1 MEEIIFW
8 VEDAAD
14 SGVKKIADKVAGDV
28 ELVTDRRPR
37 VLYGTSQEELAD
49 VAERAETVIVPATVG
64 KSRLLEQM
72 EEEKRIGLEQ
82 IRGKRECYGW
92 FFLNDP
98 EWHGTQILLIAGSD
112 KRGTIYGLFH
122 LSELLGVSPFVDWCG
137 IRPPHREH
145 VGLRASMACV
155 AGEPSVRY
163 RGFFINDEWP
173 AFGTWCNRRFGGF
186 GTSVYEHVFEL
197 LLRLKGNYLWPAMWS
212 ARFGDDGPG
221 LANAKLADE
230 YGIIMGMSH
239 HEPCLRQG
247 EEYKYLRGKDSVY
260 GDAWNFRTNRE
271 GIIRFWKDGLLRR
284 GKFENVI
291 TLGMRGEADTAILG
305 EKATLEDNI
314 ELLRDVLKTQNELIR
329 ECVDEDVKRVPR
341 MLALYKE
348 VEAFFYGNDQTAGL
362 MGLNV
367 NMISLLVFAISG
379 ITAGLAGVF
388 YGMKYTVYPAMGSV
402 SNKAFIAAVIG
413 GLGSLPGAV
422 IGGVLL
428 GLLETLVSSYVS
440 TTFRDL
446 FSYSAL
452 IVVLLFMPNGLLG
465 KNAQDKL

>member
-8 VEDAAD
+8 MEDAAD

-28 ELVTDRRPR
+28 ELVTDRRPQ

-173 AFGTWCNRRFGGF
+173 AFGNWTFSHYGGF
-186 GTSVYEHVFEL
+186 TAEMYDLIFET
-197 LLRLKGNYLWPAMWS
+197 LLRLKGNYLWPAMWTS
-212 ARFGDDGPG
+212 SFSLDGPG
-221 LANAKLADE
+221 EENARLADC
-230 YGIIMGMSH
+230 YGIVMSNSH
-239 HEPCLRQG
+239 HEPCLRHS
-247 EEYKYLRGKDSVY
+247 EEWDLVRG
-260 GDAWNFRTNRE
+260 FCL
-271 GIIRFWKDGLLRR
+271 WK
-284 GKFENVI
+284 
-291 TLGMRGEADTAILG
+291 
-305 EKATLEDNI
+305 
-314 ELLRDVLKTQNELIR
+314 
-329 ECVDEDVKRVPR
+329 
-341 MLALYKE
+341 
-348 VEAFFYGNDQTAGL
+348 
-362 MGLNV
+362 
-367 NMISLLVFAISG
+367 
-379 ITAGLAGVF
+379 
-388 YGMKYTVYPAMGSV
+388 
-402 SNKAFIAAVIG
+402 
-413 GLGSLPGAV
+413 
-422 IGGVLL
+422 
-428 GLLETLVSSYVS
+428 
-440 TTFRDL
+440 
-446 FSYSAL
+446 
-452 IVVLLFMPNGLLG
+452 
-465 KNAQDKL
+465 

>member
-8 VEDAAD
+8 MEEAAD

-173 AFGTWCNRRFGGF
+173 AF
-186 GTSVYEHVFEL
+186 
-197 LLRLKGNYLWPAMWS
+197 
-212 ARFGDDGPG
+212 
-221 LANAKLADE
+221 
-230 YGIIMGMSH
+230 
-239 HEPCLRQG
+239 
-247 EEYKYLRGKDSVY
+247 
-260 GDAWNFRTNRE
+260 
-271 GIIRFWKDGLLRR
+271 
-284 GKFENVI
+284 
-291 TLGMRGEADTAILG
+291 
-305 EKATLEDNI
+305 
-314 ELLRDVLKTQNELIR
+314 
-329 ECVDEDVKRVPR
+329 
-341 MLALYKE
+341 
-348 VEAFFYGNDQTAGL
+348 
-362 MGLNV
+362 
-367 NMISLLVFAISG
+367 
-379 ITAGLAGVF
+379 
-388 YGMKYTVYPAMGSV
+388 
-402 SNKAFIAAVIG
+402 
-413 GLGSLPGAV
+413 
-422 IGGVLL
+422 
-428 GLLETLVSSYVS
+428 
-440 TTFRDL
+440 
-446 FSYSAL
+446 
-452 IVVLLFMPNGLLG
+452 
-465 KNAQDKL
+465 

>member
-8 VEDAAD
+8 MEDAAD

-155 AGEPSVRY
+155 AGEPVCK
-163 RGFFINDEWP
+163 I
-173 AFGTWCNRRFGGF
+173 
-186 GTSVYEHVFEL
+186 
-197 LLRLKGNYLWPAMWS
+197 
-212 ARFGDDGPG
+212 
-221 LANAKLADE
+221 
-230 YGIIMGMSH
+230 
-239 HEPCLRQG
+239 
-247 EEYKYLRGKDSVY
+247 
-260 GDAWNFRTNRE
+260 
-271 GIIRFWKDGLLRR
+271 
-284 GKFENVI
+284 
-291 TLGMRGEADTAILG
+291 
-305 EKATLEDNI
+305 
-314 ELLRDVLKTQNELIR
+314 
-329 ECVDEDVKRVPR
+329 PR
-341 MLALYKE
+341 
-348 VEAFFYGNDQTAGL
+348 FFYQ
-362 MGLNV
+362 
-367 NMISLLVFAISG
+367 
-379 ITAGLAGVF
+379 
-388 YGMKYTVYPAMGSV
+388 
-402 SNKAFIAAVIG
+402 
-413 GLGSLPGAV
+413 
-422 IGGVLL
+422 
-428 GLLETLVSSYVS
+428 
-440 TTFRDL
+440 
-446 FSYSAL
+446 
-452 IVVLLFMPNGLLG
+452 
-465 KNAQDKL
+465 